1 MNGDQRCMDGDSDSC
16 QMEIVEENGQMIV
29 QPARRW
35 EMQSQSA
42 ARYANDATAAASTAA
57 AVGETILLA
66 AAVAVAL
73 VGEPQFDD
81 ELDVEPLQHLF
92 NLVTVD

>member
-1 MNGDQRCMDGDSDSC
+1 
-16 QMEIVEENGQMIV
+16 
-29 QPARRW
+29 
-35 EMQSQSA
+35 MQSQSA

-66 AAVAVAL
+66 AAVAL

-92 NLVTVD
+92 NLARETEWEIVCLS